1 MRSPFQRKL
10 RRPPKNH
17 GWIYMNR
24 LAYITL
30 INILFDPKGSFF
42 ESLNSRSIVSVEIQ
56 IIDPLLVP
64 KIIICSFDSSLE
76 DRKNDLEKSFEVMSN
91 NSNLVKIANFQW
103 PIGQNW
109 PHNEVEF
116 RQNFSAIFWLLVTKL
131 FYSSFFYFP
140 KIVMKMTDRDMIWYL

>member
-1 MRSPFQRKL
+1 
-10 RRPPKNH
+10 
-17 GWIYMNR
+17 MNR

-103 PIGQNW
+103 PIGQN
-109 PHNEVEF
+109 
-116 RQNFSAIFWLLVTKL
+116 
-131 FYSSFFYFP
+131 
-140 KIVMKMTDRDMIWYL
+140 